1 VNSWSAISTLV
12 RYWAK
17 GRFTRAMAVWMLI
30 GEVFGLV
37 FVLFAGGTFL
47 SFSSRFNLGGSISD
61 ASLSLLFAF
70 FLVGLI
76 QSGFNGSGL
85 PVSSADVDYVFT
97 SPIRPR
103 EVFAAKVLL
112 NSLTTV
118 LLSFPPVLVLYLR
131 FAESYGTSIVY
142 AILAGLVTLAFFVM
156 GLFLSADITLSLNS
170 RLVPRLR
177 LLRNGLMAAVIVL
190 SLLPLALL
198 IPGAPPFLGEVVDV
212 LPSGLAAGISFT
224 LVSGERMS
232 LGIGVGIT
240 ALAMWFVGLLTLGV
254 RMSRGQF
261 YEVLQLED
269 QGASAAGEDTGSRG
283 GGGSTFSPKL
293 DTKGRSVWEVVRMKE
308 RVIMGRTKEMRSM
321 LINILFLAGF
331 MVIYSLSG
339 VFQSSPTSFLFI
351 LFIIGSF
358 GSGTAARWLEKERLW
373 IIKTSSLDLARYVR
387 ETYRARVTPLLLL
400 LSPMAAAV
408 GIPLLLSDAGHPA
421 SLLPVG
427 ISLPGALEVA
437 SIMMAGGMYFASKY
451 GQSTSDDLLLA
462 QGQDLT
468 DVKRFL
474 YQTIINLLLVAPL
487 MGLVLASG
495 QIAGVM
501 GVQRLSWWWLAPLA
515 GLFLVSALTYT
526 ALVLRYLLSAAGRSL
541 KNREDL

>member
-1 VNSWSAISTLV
+1 LNSWSAVSTLV
-12 RYWAK
+12 RYWMK
-17 GRFTRAMAVWMLI
+17 GRFTRAIAVWMLV
-30 GEVFGLV
+30 GEAFGLV

-47 SFSSRFNLGGSISD
+47 SFSSKFNLGGSISD
-61 ASLSLLFAF
+61 ASLSLLFAL

-97 SPIRPR
+97 SPVKPR
-103 EVFAAKVLL
+103 EIFAAKVLL
-112 NSLTTV
+112 NSMTTV
-118 LLSFPPVLVLYLR
+118 LLSFPPVFVLYLR
-131 FAESYGTSIVY
+131 FAESYGTSIVS
-142 AILAGLVTLAFFVM
+142 AVLAGLVTLAFFVM

-170 RLVPRLR
+170 RLGPRLK
-177 LLRNGLMAAVIVL
+177 LLRNGVMAAVIVV

-198 IPGAPPFLGEVVDV
+198 IPGAPPFLGELVDI
-212 LPSGLAAGISFT
+212 LPSGLAAAVSFT
-224 LVSGERMS
+224 LVSGERLTFGFG
-232 LGIGVGIT
+232 LGLV
-240 ALAMWFVGLLTLGV
+240 ALAAWFFGLLALGV
-254 RMSRGQF
+254 RMSRAHF
-261 YEVLQLED
+261 YEVLQLDD
-269 QGASAAGEDTGSRG
+269 QAASSEIGKEGELASSRLE
-283 GGGSTFSPKL
+283 TN
-293 DTKGRSVWEVVRMKE
+293 GRSVWAVVRAKE
-308 RVIMGRTKEMRSM
+308 RVIMRRTKETRSM
-321 LINILFLAGF
+321 LINVLFLAGF

-373 IIKTSSLDLARYVR
+373 IIKTSPLDLTRYVR
-387 ETYRARVTPLLLL
+387 EAYRARVTPLLLL
-400 LSPMAAAV
+400 LSPVAAAV
-408 GIPLLLSDAGHPA
+408 GIPLLLSDVGHPT
-421 SLLPVG
+421 SLVPVG

-437 SIMMAGGMYFASKY
+437 AIMMGGGMYFASKY

-495 QIAGVM
+495 QIAGAIAP
-501 GVQRLSWWWLAPLA
+501 QWLAPLA
-515 GLFLVSALTYT
+515 GVLLVVAFAYT
-526 ALVLRYLLSAAGRSL
+526 ALTLNYLLSAAGRSL
-541 KNREDL
+541 SMREDI